1 MNIYDEML
9 NKYANF
15 LGYEGK
21 VKADEKYLIRE
32 RNKIEKLIQFN
43 SELEALDK
51 HNESVQER
59 TIFACYKTNVAHTTE
74 GEPACKKTDI
84 DIIMIRNNY
93 TLKNPCICFEID
105 IKNNTYREITIEEM
119 ADILHLR

>member
-1 MNIYDEML
+1 MNMYDEML

-43 SELEALDK
+43 
-51 HNESVQER
+51 
-59 TIFACYKTNVAHTTE
+59 Y
-74 GEPACKKTDI
+74 
-84 DIIMIRNNY
+84 
-93 TLKNPCICFEID
+93 
-105 IKNNTYREITIEEM
+105 
-119 ADILHLR
+119 